1 MNMNMDALKG
11 LYSKLMGTK
20 PMQFIAN
27 NKIPFA
33 AGAGGLA
40 AGIGA
45 MGIGNAI
52 SDNIDEYQ
60 LMAAQGYVGEDMAPA
75 YMQNVYGVNPAVPSD
90 IASLPPAVFKQL
102 ILDPRHGGMYNP
114 NTGGMVF

>member
-1 MNMNMDALKG
+1 MDTSKLRS
-11 LYSKLMGTK
+11 LYSTLMNSKAG
-20 PMQFIAN
+20 QFMSAN
-27 NKIPFA
+27 KVPIL

-40 AGIGA
+40 AGLGA

-52 SDNIDEYQ
+52 SDNIDESQ

-75 YMQNVYGVNPAVPSD
+75 YLQNMYGVNPAVPSD

>member
-1 MNMNMDALKG
+1 MDMSKLRA
-11 LYSKLMGTK
+11 LYSMLMDSKAG
-20 PMQFIAN
+20 QFMSAN
-27 NKIPFA
+27 KVPLL
-33 AGAGGLA
+33 AGAGGLT
-40 AGIGA
+40 AGLGA
-45 MGIGNAI
+45 MGVGNAI
-52 SDNIDEYQ
+52 SNSIDENQ
-60 LMAAQGYVGEDMAPA
+60 LMTSQGYVGEDMAPA